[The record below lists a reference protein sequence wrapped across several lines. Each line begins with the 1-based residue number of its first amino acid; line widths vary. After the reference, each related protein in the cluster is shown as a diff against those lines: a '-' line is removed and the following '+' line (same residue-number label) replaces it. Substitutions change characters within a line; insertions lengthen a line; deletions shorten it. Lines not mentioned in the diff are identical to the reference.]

1 MNGLLLSHGPF
12 PRERESKVQMCS
24 NAPEK
29 QDEREREREPDG
41 TRKGRTPPPHQVEM
55 REGSC

>member
-29 QDEREREREPDG
+29 QDEREREKENRMEPG
-41 TRKGRTPPPHQVEM
+41 KGGPPPHQVEM